1 MGQPEYQPRFSIEE
15 YLALEKETDTKYEYH
30 DGEVYAMAGG
40 TPTHSL
46 ISNNVGTSLNIAL
59 RKKRCF
65 TYNSDLRVATSRN
78 RYVYPDVTVVCG
90 KVTYFEELKNA
101 ANNPV
106 VIVEV
111 LSQDTEAYDRGGKFM
126 RYRMIDTLKEY
137 VLVHQY
143 LPLVEVFFKNTLDV
157 WEYRAYNNL
166 QDTVQLH
173 SIDVQLSL
181 EDIYLGVEF
190 LPFDEENW
198 KLIQ

>member
-1 MGQPEYQPRFSIEE
+1 MKQPRFSIEE

-46 ISNNVGTSLNIAL
+46 ISNNVGSGLGNAL
-59 RKKRCF
+59 IGKRCF

-198 KLIQ
+198 KLI

>member
-1 MGQPEYQPRFSIEE
+1 MKQPRFSIEE

-46 ISNNVGTSLNIAL
+46 ISNNVGSGLGNAL
-59 RKKRCF
+59 IGKRCF

-143 LPLVEVFFKNTLDV
+143 LPLVEVFFKNVLDV

-198 KLIQ
+198 KLI

>member
-46 ISNNVGTSLNIAL
+46 ISNNVGRGLGNAL
-59 RKKRCF
+59 IGKRCF

-166 QDTVQLH
+166 QDTVPLH

>member
-1 MGQPEYQPRFSIEE
+1 MCIRVS
-15 YLALEKETDTKYEYH
+15 TKYEYH

-46 ISNNVGTSLNIAL
+46 ISNNVGSGLGNAL
-59 RKKRCF
+59 IGKRCF

-137 VLVHQY
+137 GLVHQY
-143 LPLVEVFFKNTLDV
+143 LPLVEVFSKTRLTFGNTAL
-157 WEYRAYNNL
+157 
-166 QDTVQLH
+166 T
-173 SIDVQLSL
+173 ITCK
-181 EDIYLGVEF
+181 I
-190 LPFDEENW
+190 PFNF
-198 KLIQ
+198 IQ